1 MKKLLIGLLA
11 SIGLF
16 VAAYGCHD
24 MARDMEPGAVL
35 YSRKCASCHNLI
47 ELGRFDKETWRRY
60 IEKYGQ
66 KLTIEEKQ
74 RLVYYLAGSGQKQP

>member
-16 VAAYGCHD
+16 VMVHGCHD
-24 MARDMEPGAVL
+24 MARDMDPGAVL
-35 YSRKCASCHNLI
+35 YSRKCSSCHNLI
-47 ELGRFDKETWRRY
+47 EPSRFDEETWRRY
-60 IEKYGQ
+60 VEKYGQ

-74 RLVYYLAGSGQKQP
+74 RLVYYLAGSRQE